1 MKYFLDRLKE
11 PSTWRGLA
19 LMLGALG
26 VGVSPDML
34 NSISGAVIAALG
46 LIEVI
51 RRERRPQP

>member
-1 MKYFLDRLKE
+1 MNYFIDRLKE

-26 VGVSPDML
+26 VGVSPEMA
-34 NSISGAVIAALG
+34 NSIGSAVIAALG
-46 LIEVI
+46 AVEVI

>member
-1 MKYFLDRLKE
+1 MKYFLDRMKE

-26 VGVSPDML
+26 VGVSPEMV
-34 NSISGAVIAALG
+34 NSIGSAVIAALG
-46 LIEVI
+46 AIEVI

>member
-1 MKYFLDRLKE
+1 MNYFIDRLKE

-26 VGVSPDML
+26 VGVSPEMV
-34 NSISGAVIAALG
+34 NSIGSAVIAALG
-46 LIEVI
+46 AIEVI

>member
-26 VGVSPDML
+26 VGVSPDMI
-34 NSISGAVIAALG
+34 NAIGSAVIAALG
-46 LIEVI
+46 AIEVI
-51 RRERRPQP
+51 RRER